1 MYLAQE
7 LSQPMQQELDAGE
20 FLDVIELPLEDVV
33 QMVMDGKIPDA
44 KTQTAILKT
53 WMLLQIEG
61 KK

>member
-1 MYLAQE
+1 
-7 LSQPMQQELDAGE
+7 MQQELDAGE

-53 WMLLQIEG
+53 WMLLQIQG